1 MTERPDVPV
10 ESVPGWRGW
19 LVEHAATSPG
29 CWAVTW
35 RKGSGR
41 PVVAYGDLV
50 EQALCVGWV
59 DSRPRK
65 VDAERTALLFTPRKA
80 GSGWSRP
87 NKERVARLREAGL
100 LLPAG
105 EAVIAAAVADGSWTK
120 LDEVEDLVEPPSL
133 AQALDAEPAARA
145 HWDAF
150 PRSAKRGI
158 LEWIVQAKREQT
170 RAERIARTVAAART
184 GERANQW
191 RPQRDGDR

>member
-1 MTERPDVPV
+1 MADRPDVPV
-10 ESVPGWRGW
+10 ESIAAWRSW
-19 LVEHAATSPG
+19 LVEHSPSSAG

-35 RKGSGR
+35 RKDSGR
-41 PVVAYGDLV
+41 LVVPYAALV

-87 NKERVARLREAGL
+87 NKERVVRLRRDGL
-100 LLPAG
+100 MLPAG
-105 EAVIAAAVADGSWTK
+105 EAVVTAAVADGSWTK
-120 LDEVEDLVEPPSL
+120 LDLVEDLVEPPDL
-133 AQALDAEPAARA
+133 VRALDADPAARTN
-145 HWDAF
+145 WDAF

-170 RAERIARTVAAART
+170 RSGRIEQTVAAARV

-191 RPQRDGDR
+191 SPKP